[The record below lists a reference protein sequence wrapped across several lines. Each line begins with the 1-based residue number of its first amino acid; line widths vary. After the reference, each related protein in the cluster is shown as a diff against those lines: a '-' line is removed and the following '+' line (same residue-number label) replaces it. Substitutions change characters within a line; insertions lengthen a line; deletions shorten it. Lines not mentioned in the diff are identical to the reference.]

1 MKSRF
6 ECVLDPCNRYTIW
19 DNRHI
24 LPVLHHGRL
33 LSFATLRRAQKI
45 AAILNDAAGSEALP
59 QPSARRQPA
68 PRDNGTRAGRALHAV
83 HQHDPDSMNGSRVA
97 RSLLCQQLVRRYRP
111 NAGDPFQAIVGTARS
126 YGPRL

>member
-1 MKSRF
+1 MRSRF

-45 AAILNDAAGSEALP
+45 AAILNDAVVSDAWP

-68 PRDNGTRAGRALHAV
+68 PRDGTTRASRALHAV
-83 HQHDPDSMNGSRVA
+83 HQHDPDSTTGSRLA

-111 NAGDPFQAIVGTARS
+111 NAVDPFLANISAFSSGDHA
-126 YGPRL
+126 

>member
-33 LSFATLRRAQKI
+33 LSFATLRRAQKV
-45 AAILNDAAGSEALP
+45 AAILNDVVDFHPCP
-59 QPSARRQPA
+59 QPPTRRPTA
-68 PRDNGTRAGRALHAV
+68 PCDGGSRASRAQHAMR
-83 HQHDPDSMNGSRVA
+83 QHNPDDTNGSRLA
-97 RSLLCQQLVRRYRP
+97 HSLLCQQLVRRYRP
-111 NAGDPFQAIVGTARS
+111 SAGGPFLANISQFPSRDHA
-126 YGPRL
+126 